1 MIDGLGQTVR
11 CDDSRWRLDAGRRN
25 DLLNAVRQAYSCT
38 MNDVVSR
45 YRHMLSELIAQR
57 VPLVCRESANGR
69 YVSITTVSGVHVLT
83 VSREVARSI
92 GIGPHSL
99 SSKQQPER
107 QHIALPRERCI
118 THHQEARMHSIE
130 PVRWVHPDKAPDAL
144 KPLLDERGGTVEN
157 LIVQRWCNPHYPPR
171 HRERYV
177 MAEYV
182 IRNGAG
188 VFVDA
193 VSRRVLYP
201 SGWILARA

>member
-1 MIDGLGQTVR
+1 MLVSERVPFGNDVILQTVR
-11 CDDSRWRLDAGRRN
+11 HATILRCMENVAR
-25 DLLNAVRQAYSCT
+25 
-38 MNDVVSR
+38 R
-45 YRHMLSELIAQR
+45 YRLMIAELLSQR

-92 GIGPHSL
+92 GIGPHRL
-99 SSKQQPER
+99 SSNQQP
-107 QHIALPRERCI
+107 IASPRERCI
-118 THHQEARMHSIE
+118 TPYQEARMPSIE
-130 PVRWVHPDKAPDAL
+130 PVRWAHPDTASDAL

-157 LIVQRWCNPHYPPR
+157 LIVQRWCNPHFPPR

-182 IRNGAG
+182 IRNGTG

-193 VSRRVLYP
+193 VRRRLLYP

>member
-1 MIDGLGQTVR
+1 MK
-11 CDDSRWRLDAGRRN
+11 
-25 DLLNAVRQAYSCT
+25 
-38 MNDVVSR
+38 DVVSR

-92 GIGPHSL
+92 GIGPHRL
-99 SSKQQPER
+99 SSKQQP
-107 QHIALPRERCI
+107 IASPRERCI
-118 THHQEARMHSIE
+118 TPHQEARMPSIE
-130 PVRWVHPDKAPDAL
+130 PVRWAHPDTASDAL
-144 KPLLDERGGTVEN
+144 KPLLERGGGRVEN
-157 LIVQRWCNPHYPPR
+157 VIVQRWCNPHFPPR

-182 IRNGAG
+182 LLNGAG
-188 VFVDA
+188 VFIDT
-193 VSRRVLYP
+193 VSRRLLYP